1 VIGAC
6 VGTLHGKLFLS
17 TMFYS
22 STGWH
27 IDFAFPWEAAARVTS
42 LVVATSA
49 VAGGLPAWRAARSDV
64 TAAIACE

>member
-1 VIGAC
+1 M
-6 VGTLHGKLFLS
+6 FFS
-17 TMFYS
+17 T
-22 STGWH
+22 TGWH

-64 TAAIACE
+64 TEAIACE